1 MLHQY
6 ISPSHFCPQEDLGDP
21 QHCIIREGVHAQ
33 YQQDSDVASQAANN
47 TRILPISED
56 QDDVRGGPSLA
67 PPFQRRATEEV
78 LNAES

>member
-1 MLHQY
+1 MFHQY
-6 ISPSHFCPQEDLGDP
+6 ISPCHFCPQEGLEGP

-47 TRILPISED
+47 TRILPISEN
-56 QDDVRGGPSLA
+56 QDDVRGVTLLV
-67 PPFQRRATEEV
+67 PPLHHRATEQV